1 MIEVHFFFSRP
12 ILRSRFPKIRNV
24 MDFADV
30 PSRDEQMD
38 KVLWVCYCVRNSDV
52 RSTNVYVSREGR
64 PTSNTDFVAIRL
76 YIDMFSSRSSSKQQ
90 CRHHEVKDINEH
102 SSIYSTETDAASIR
116 RRISGDVQHSPN
128 LDRPSTI
135 LKKKT
140 GRKID
145 WKNLSRTISPK
156 KKTCIEEIEIL
167 APTPS
172 LYLNSPFPL
181 TTD

>member
-135 LKKKT
+135 LKKKLEERST
-140 GRKID
+140 EKIYRERSHRKR
-145 WKNLSRTISPK
+145 KLALK
-156 KKTCIEEIEIL
+156 KLNYLHLHHPYIWIH
-167 APTPS
+167 PS
-172 LYLNSPFPL
+172 L
-181 TTD
+181 